1 MDDAATEQPPT
12 TTTAEAG
19 STSSTQTAGQQSAD
33 PLAELGER
41 ILAELGEER
50 TNNTLI
56 RWLSHH
62 TARLM
67 QAADDAAHAGDV
79 SAPARAE
86 EARTAI
92 LQLWQARSAWPEGWP
107 PPRAAA
113 LAKTLAGIPEVSA
126 DTWPG
131 QSFPA
136 RLSAVHEVILAAFTD
151 EAAASAPDGNEEDWL
166 NASGE
171 HLTDAE
177 TVILRRAADAPQHS
191 EALGE
196 LATLIEQFNAPKP
209 GEPSGPPADDVM
221 QHPLVRLADAYRK
234 IIINHVARTAPPAQA
249 DRAANP
255 SHGTDEAAE
264 QTNVGEPTA
273 DDGGNP

>member
-1 MDDAATEQPPT
+1 MDDAATGQPPA

-41 ILAELGEER
+41 ILAELDEER

-67 QAADDAAHAGDV
+67 QAADDAARAGDV

-92 LQLWQARSAWPEGWP
+92 LQLWQARSTWPEGWP

-113 LAKTLAGIPEVSA
+113 LANALADIPELTES
-126 DTWPG
+126 TWP
-131 QSFPA
+131 SRTLPA
-136 RLSAVHEVILAAFTD
+136 RLSAVHQVILAALS
-151 EAAASAPDGNEEDWL
+151 EQAAASAPDGNEEDWL

-177 TVILRRAADAPQHS
+177 TVILRRAAVAPQYI
-191 EALGE
+191 EVLGE
-196 LATLIEQFNAPKP
+196 LATLIEQFNAPKT
-209 GEPSGPPADDVM
+209 GEASGSPADEVM
-221 QHPLVRLADAYRK
+221 QHPLVRLADTYRK
-234 IIINHVARTAPPAQA
+234 IVIDRVARAGLPIQA
-249 DRAANP
+249 DRAADQ
-255 SHGTDEAAE
+255 SHGTDEGAE
-264 QTNVGEPTA
+264 QTSGVEQIAG
-273 DDGGNP
+273 DGDNP

>member
-1 MDDAATEQPPT
+1 MDDAAKEQPPT
-12 TTTAEAG
+12 PTTAEAG

-67 QAADDAAHAGDV
+67 QAADDAARAGDV
-79 SAPARAE
+79 SAPALAE

-113 LAKTLAGIPEVSA
+113 LAETLACIPEPTA

-131 QSFPA
+131 QSLPA
-136 RLSAVHEVILAAFTD
+136 RLSAVHQVILAAFTD

-166 NASGE
+166 NVSGE
-171 HLTDAE
+171 HFSDAE
-177 TVILRRAADAPQHS
+177 TLILRRAADAPQHS

-196 LATLIEQFNAPKP
+196 LATLIEQFNALKT
-209 GEPSGPPADDVM
+209 GEPSGPPAEEVM
-221 QHPLVRLADAYRK
+221 QHPLVRLAGTYRK
-234 IIINHVARTAPPAQA
+234 IIIDRVARTGIPTRA
-249 DRAANP
+249 DRVADQ
-255 SHGTDEAAE
+255 SHGADEGAA
-264 QTNVGEPTA
+264 QTSGVEPTA
-273 DDGGNP
+273 GGDKP